1 MTVCVVSFIGCS
13 VEYNFALVKL
23 KTHYM
28 ADYNSTATSTV
39 YVNGKPAEQELK
51 RLKNNADN
59 LHDAIAAASKAGDK
73 ATLKKLRGELNFTN
87 NQIKQVEGAMH
98 AAEVV
103 MKRLDKA
110 TPKELQSTL
119 RQLKKELND
128 IERGSDAWNK
138 QVAKIKQV
146 KAELAQVNAE
156 LRTQESWWTR
166 FNNKLNQMQ
175 TSLLGMIALFSG
187 LVMAGRRAV
196 NSYAEMEEELANTLK
211 YTGMGREEVEKLNDA
226 FKNLDTRTGRD
237 KLNELAQ
244 EAGRLGKN
252 TLEEV
257 QGYVEAADIINVALV
272 DLGEGA
278 TQTIAKIANIFGL
291 DKLLG
296 TKQAMLSVGSA
307 VNVLSQNCTASK
319 PYLVEFT
326 QRMSGVGHEARMTV
340 PELLAFGATLDANG
354 QKVEMSASALGRLV
368 MTLFQKPAEIAKTV
382 GLDVQKFTETLNRS
396 TNEGLM
402 MFLQRLHDIGDKDAL
417 AALAPMFKDLGMDG
431 VRMSQVLASL
441 AAHLDMVKW
450 EQQEANKAFKEATSA
465 TREYNIFNNTA
476 QAGIDKARKGIHEL
490 AIQLGEKLLPL
501 YKHIMTSGSAM
512 LRLLNFFVDFVK
524 NYKGLIIALTSYW
537 VAYTVSVN
545 ASNIAF
551 KAHYYWLVMTQ
562 GAAKMLSTTTLAL
575 KIAFYAVT
583 GQIEKAKAAYT
594 AFHLLTKSTPWG
606 IIIAAVT
613 ALGVGIY
620 NLCTRTDEF
629 TQKTNDAIKA
639 AKGFSAEAV
648 KEQHELDVLFG
659 RLKGAEKG
667 TKDYED
673 AKRAI
678 INQYGKYL
686 SGLIDE
692 KGNILNLEAAY
703 NRLTIAVRRS
713 AQERGIAAARDQ
725 LTQEYYKE
733 LSSDLTNLQ
742 STLEDSGA
750 SAMDAAEIV
759 SAVSAAFSSGKQI
772 PQKYIDKLNKYSS
785 GIEWRLL
792 PDWIGGSQHPFWGG
806 DSRKAAPIVNRMYKK
821 AEKYQ
826 KGMASLDAME
836 NGVSPLRQIDK
847 YYLEGTIG
855 DLKKI
860 VKSGTAGN
868 ALVFKEG
875 SDQGEYREVSVSE
888 AKSLL
893 AQYQEELAYRGGQG
907 VNTSNLNL
915 DVTNGTGGAAGSPG
929 GTTTTKRTGRGGG
942 GSTAKPDKFAAEKA
956 WRERE
961 DALNRISYATGVIDY
976 EKYTL
981 RMSEIAQEF
990 YQKQLQHKDL
1000 TENEKLS
1007 ITAQYAEE
1015 AKKEEELRHKQALA
1029 TQEKDFDE
1037 LRASVMQD
1045 YIDNKISKS
1054 EYDMEMEN
1062 IEYAHLHA
1070 LVAIAEE
1077 GSDERLKAEANLR
1090 KKLLEGVEKRN
1101 KDIDDKQREHQ
1112 QKLAEL
1118 YKQYFTPSE
1127 DEKQALYDST
1137 AAYLDEIYQNE
1148 LAKIGDDNEKK
1159 LELEKRYLAA
1169 KKKLHDEIFAKE
1181 EKDNQER
1188 GKNWEQWTAQWL
1200 DKIFGEGTW
1209 EKYGGFITSAVS
1221 SISASWQNLT
1231 KLVEAEEQ
1239 AKLAA
1244 MTKKYDAEIKAAEGN
1259 QYRVNQIQKRKEAE
1273 EKRIKDAANKRAMAM
1288 EMAQAISSNA
1298 LGAINAY
1305 ASAAKA
1311 PWPLGMVLGPI
1322 AAGLALSAGLIQ
1334 IAAIRKQHAAQS
1346 QGYSDGGFT
1355 RPGAKDEP
1363 AGIVHAGEWVASQRL
1378 LASPVARPMI
1388 EMLDHAQR
1396 TNTIGRLGTGG
1407 SGVSPSV
1414 ASPVGGTSVVFN
1426 ESSELRDTIRRLNE
1440 RLNEPF
1446 VTINTVTGDH
1456 GIKAAQDEYQ
1466 RLMNNTLPKSKRK

>member
-1 MTVCVVSFIGCS
+1 
-13 VEYNFALVKL
+13 
-23 KTHYM
+23 M

-39 YVNGKPAEQELK
+39 YVNGKPAEQELQ
-51 RLKNNADN
+51 RLKQRADN
-59 LHDAIAAASKAGDK
+59 LRDAIAKAGAAGNK
-73 ATLKKLRGELNFTN
+73 ADLKKFRSELKSTN
-87 NQIKQVEGAMH
+87 REIRNIQNSITAADQVMR
-98 AAEVV
+98 
-103 MKRLDKA
+103 RLNKA
-110 TPKELQSTL
+110 TPRELQLTL
-119 RQLKKELND
+119 RQLNKELND
-128 IERGSDAWNK
+128 IERGSAAWDK

-166 FNNKLNQMQ
+166 FNNKLNLMQ

-187 LVMAGRRAV
+187 LAMAGRRAV

-211 YTGMGREEVEKLNDA
+211 YTGMGREDVEKLNDA

-278 TQTIAKIANIFGL
+278 TQTIAKISNIFGV

-326 QRMSGVGHEARMTV
+326 QRMSGVGAEARMTV
-340 PELLAFGATLDANG
+340 PEILAFGATLDANG

-450 EQQEANKAFKEATSA
+450 EQQEANKAFREATSA

-512 LRLLNFFVDFVK
+512 LRLLNMVADFVINHK
-524 NYKGLIIALTSYW
+524 NAIITAVAAWVSYTL
-537 VAYTVSVN
+537 AVN

-551 KAHYYWLVMTQ
+551 KAHYYWLVLTQ
-562 GAAKMLSTTTLAL
+562 GAMKLLSTVTLAL
-575 KIAFYAVT
+575 KIAFFAVT
-583 GQIEKAKAAYT
+583 GQIERAKAAYT

-606 IIIAAVT
+606 IIIAAIT
-613 ALGVGIY
+613 AVGMAIY
-620 NLCTRTDEF
+620 NMATATKEATKSEKELQQMNQELQETRNRYQER
-629 TQKTNDAIKA
+629 
-639 AKGFSAEAV
+639 
-648 KEQHELDVLFG
+648 LDVEKRRINDLVAVARDDKASMEQRQKAIDALNRIIPNYCAKLDAETGKYYENKKALDNYLLSLERKIRLEANRAEYEKLIAEDERLG
-659 RLKGAEKG
+659 REIDQAETYTRARYQGSVDKGWDYESRSTIAHVAGVSIGPKGNVTKAPDSKQTKALKGQRAVVRAKI
-667 TKDYED
+667 KKLVDY
-673 AKRAI
+673 A
-678 INQYGKYL
+678 GK
-686 SGLIDE
+686 E
-692 KGNILNLEAAY
+692 NLVLADVQAGP
-703 NRLTIAVRRS
+703 NAPTITDPSYVP
-713 AQERGIAAARDQ
+713 
-725 LTQEYYKE
+725 
-733 LSSDLTNLQ
+733 
-742 STLEDSGA
+742 GA
-750 SAMDAAEIV
+750 
-759 SAVSAAFSSGKQI
+759 G
-772 PQKYIDKLNKYSS
+772 
-785 GIEWRLL
+785 G
-792 PDWIGGSQHPFWGG
+792 GGS
-806 DSRKAAPIVNRMYKK
+806 S
-821 AEKYQ
+821 
-826 KGMASLDAME
+826 
-836 NGVSPLRQIDK
+836 
-847 YYLEGTIG
+847 
-855 DLKKI
+855 
-860 VKSGTAGN
+860 
-868 ALVFKEG
+868 
-875 SDQGEYREVSVSE
+875 
-888 AKSLL
+888 
-893 AQYQEELAYRGGQG
+893 
-907 VNTSNLNL
+907 
-915 DVTNGTGGAAGSPG
+915 
-929 GTTTTKRTGRGGG
+929 TTKRSGRGGG
-942 GSTAKPDKFAAEKA
+942 SSSKNTDKFAAEKA

-981 RMSEIAQEF
+981 RMSEIAQQF
-990 YQKQLQHKDL
+990 YQKQLKHKDL

-1101 KDIDDKQREHQ
+1101 KDIEDKQREHQ

-1118 YKQYFTPSE
+1118 YNQYFTPSE
-1127 DEKQALYDST
+1127 EEKQALYDST

-1148 LAKIGDDNEKK
+1148 LVKIGDDNVKK

-1188 GKNWEQWTAQWL
+1188 GKNWEQWTALWL

-1273 EKRIKDAANKRAMAM
+1273 EKRIKDAANKRAMSM
-1288 EMAQAISSNA
+1288 EMAQAISSNS

-1334 IAAIRKQHAAQS
+1334 IAAIRKQHQVQS
-1346 QGYSDGGFT
+1346 QGYSGGGFT

-1363 AGIVHAGEWVASQRL
+1363 AGIVHAGEWVASQKL

-1388 EMLDHAQR
+1388 EFLDHAQR
-1396 TNTIGRLGTGG
+1396 TNTIGRLGVATSPMGG
-1407 SGVSPSV
+1407 VT
-1414 ASPVGGTSVVFN
+1414 ARAAAAQPVVLT
-1426 ESSELRDTIRRLNE
+1426 ESQELRDTIRQLNK

-1446 VTINTVTGDH
+1446 VTINTVAGDH
-1456 GIKAAQDEYQ
+1456 GIKQAQDEYKK
-1466 RLMNNTLPKSKRK
+1466 LMNNTLPKNKRT

>member
-1 MTVCVVSFIGCS
+1 MTNEGACLSFKACA

-23 KTHYM
+23 KTQYM
-28 ADYNSTATSTV
+28 ADYNSTATSTI
-39 YVNGKPAEQELK
+39 YVNGKPAQQELL
-51 RLKNNADN
+51 RLKQRAND
-59 LHDAIAAASKAGDK
+59 LRDAIAKAGAAGNK
-73 ATLKKLRGELNFTN
+73 ADLKKFRSELKSTN
-87 NQIKQVEGAMH
+87 REIRTIENSIT
-98 AAEVV
+98 AAEQV
-103 MKRLDKA
+103 MRRLNKA
-110 TPKELQSTL
+110 TPRELNMTL
-119 RQLKKELND
+119 RQLNKELND
-128 IERGSDAWNK
+128 IERGSAAWNK

-196 NSYAEMEEELANTLK
+196 NSFAEMEEEIWNTVK
-211 YTGMGREEVEKLNDA
+211 YTRMSREDVDKLQDA
-226 FKNLDTRTGRD
+226 FKNIDTRTSRQE
-237 KLNELAQ
+237 LNELAQ

-252 TLEEV
+252 TLEDV
-257 QGYVEAADIINVALV
+257 QGYVEAANIIKVALV
-272 DLGEGA
+272 DLGDGA
-278 TQTIAKIANIFGL
+278 TQTIAKISNIFGIEQ
-291 DKLLG
+291 LLG
-296 TKQAMLSVGSA
+296 TKDAMLAVGST

-319 PYLVEFT
+319 PYLVEFA
-326 QRMSGVGHEARMTV
+326 QRMAGVGAQARMTV
-340 PELLAFGATLDANG
+340 PEILAFGATLDANG
-354 QKVEMSASALGRLV
+354 QKVEMSASALGRLI
-368 MTLFQKPAEIAKTV
+368 MQLFQKPAEIAKTV
-382 GLDVQKFTETLNRS
+382 GLDVQQFTEALNRS

-417 AALAPMFKDLGMDG
+417 AALSPMFKDLGMDG

-441 AAHLDMVKW
+441 AAHLDMVKC
-450 EQQEANKAFKEATSA
+450 EQQEATKAFEEATSA
-465 TREYNIFNNTA
+465 TNEYNIFNNTA
-476 QAGIDKARKGIHEL
+476 QAGIDKAKKGIHEL
-490 AIQLGEKLLPL
+490 AVSLGEKLMPL
-501 YKHIMTSGSAM
+501 YRHILTSSSAF
-512 LRLLNFFVDFVK
+512 LRTLSLLVDFVIKYK
-524 NYKGLIIALTSYW
+524 NTIITLTATFVAYKLVVNAQIIALKAMYLW
-537 VAYTVSVN
+537 EGLVNGVRKIGIALMGAGKVAALALAVAYNT
-545 ASNIAF
+545 I
-551 KAHYYWLVMTQ
+551 
-562 GAAKMLSTTTLAL
+562 
-575 KIAFYAVT
+575 T
-583 GQIEKAKAAYT
+583 G
-594 AFHLLTKSTPWG
+594 
-606 IIIAAVT
+606 
-613 ALGVGIY
+613 
-620 NLCTRTDEF
+620 N
-629 TQKTNDAIKA
+629 
-639 AKGFSAEAV
+639 
-648 KEQHELDVLFG
+648 
-659 RLKGAEKG
+659 
-667 TKDYED
+667 
-673 AKRAI
+673 
-678 INQYGKYL
+678 
-686 SGLIDE
+686 
-692 KGNILNLEAAY
+692 
-703 NRLTIAVRRS
+703 AVR
-713 AQERGIAAARDQ
+713 AAAASRA
-725 LTQEYYKE
+725 
-733 LSSDLTNLQ
+733 LSAAIA
-742 STLEDSGA
+742 STGWGA
-750 SAMDAAEIV
+750 IV
-759 SAVSAAFSSGKQI
+759 VAIGAAVSALMMFTSKTKEASKAQQEFEQFTK
-772 PQKYIDKLNKYSS
+772 DL
-785 GIEWRLL
+785 
-792 PDWIGGSQHPFWGG
+792 D
-806 DSRKAAPIVNRMYKK
+806 DTRK
-821 AEKYQ
+821 
-826 KGMASLDAME
+826 
-836 NGVSPLRQIDK
+836 
-847 YYLEGTIG
+847 
-855 DLKKI
+855 
-860 VKSGTAGN
+860 
-868 ALVFKEG
+868 
-875 SDQGEYREVSVSE
+875 
-888 AKSLL
+888 
-893 AQYQEELAYRGGQG
+893 QYQETLDKEKRKITDLVTVARDDNASMEQRKKAIDTLNRIIPNYCAKLDAETGKYHENKNALDDYLVSLERKIRLESNRAEYEKLIAEDERLSREIDTSQSYDKARVQGAVDTYSGSGSYEMKEAVAHAYGASMTANGQITGVPDSKTVRELKGQRAAVRVKIQQLVSYAGKENLVLGGE
-907 VNTSNLNL
+907 TSEPTAPTIT
-915 DVTNGTGGAAGSPG
+915 DPSYTPG
-929 GTTTTKRTGRGGG
+929 GGGGG
-942 GSTAKPDKFAAEKA
+942 GSHSSGGRGSGRSGGGGSSSKNTDKFAVEKA

-976 EKYTL
+976 EQYTL

-1000 TENEKLS
+1000 NENEKLS
-1007 ITAQYAEE
+1007 ITSQYAEE

-1077 GSDERLKAEANLR
+1077 GSDERMKAEANLR

-1101 KDIDDKQREHQ
+1101 KDIEDKQREHQ

-1188 GKNWEQWTAQWL
+1188 GKNWEQWTQQWL

-1221 SISASWQNLT
+1221 SITATWQNLT
-1231 KLVEAEEQ
+1231 KLIEAEEQ

-1322 AAGLALSAGLIQ
+1322 AAGLALSAGLLQ

-1346 QGYSDGGFT
+1346 QGYSEGGFT

-1414 ASPVGGTSVVFN
+1414 ASPVGGTSVVYH
-1426 ESSELRDTIRRLNE
+1426 ESAELRDTIRRLNE